1 MVLGG
6 TEKRAGGEREGERE
20 SGREENGTAR
30 RESGTERERENG
42 TEEERSG
49 GKQPAAYCLKGGE
62 EKVSLHDIATIYVP
76 ASKQTSS
83 RRSDELRHQETVY
96 VYPRNWLAD

>member
-20 SGREENGTAR
+20 RERER
-30 RESGTERERENG
+30 REWNSQAREWNRARERENG
-42 TEEERSG
+42 TEEERSR

-62 EKVSLHDIATIYVP
+62 EKV
-76 ASKQTSS
+76 
-83 RRSDELRHQETVY
+83 
-96 VYPRNWLAD
+96 